1 MNGTPDFFG
10 LYMEKYLVVSQILG
24 FCLTSLLH
32 ALNLSLL
39 VYYISLRTKFTVL
52 SLEQDNILLLI
63 ASKRRIKLAGFDF
76 IECFCLCLVQ

>member
-1 MNGTPDFFG
+1 MD
-10 LYMEKYLVVSQILG
+10 KCLVVSQILG

-63 ASKRRIKLAGFDF
+63 ASK
-76 IECFCLCLVQ
+76 